1 MGWGIS
7 PTLFILFGINMT
19 RDKNN
24 GGVVRL
30 CIRDWV
36 GMLAVVFTI
45 LTTFVI
51 GALSI
56 EQRLTEV
63 VVRQEQ
69 LETRINRI
77 EDTLDHTRRS
87 Q

>member
-1 MGWGIS
+1 MPPPCLMFLGKM
-7 PTLFILFGINMT
+7 MT
-19 RDKNN
+19 RDNHDRA
-24 GGVVRL
+24 VVRL
-30 CIRDWV
+30 CVRDWA

-45 LTTFVI
+45 LSTFVI

-63 VVRQEQ
+63 IVRQEQ

-77 EDTLDHTRRS
+77 EDNLDSSVTRRLP
-87 Q
+87 